1 MHRSKFTSLVFVI
14 LLIAVSLLGCQQNS
28 PSTPAPVQKSITIVI
43 PEDPPSFNP
52 IIVDS
57 GYDALVME
65 LVLLGLSD
73 IDPNGKV
80 FPELAAEL
88 PTVENGGVVVDDA
101 AGTMSVTWKMRQDV
115 QWADGK
121 PVTANDVIF
130 TYDAIIN
137 PETGGWIPG
146 IDP

>member
-1 MHRSKFTSLVFVI
+1 MYRSKVTSVVFVI
-14 LLIAVSLLGCQQNS
+14 VLTVTSLLGCQQNA
-28 PSTPAPVQKSITIVI
+28 PSAAVSDQKNITIVI

-52 IIVDS
+52 IITDT

-65 LVLLGLSD
+65 LVMLGLSD
-73 IDPNGKV
+73 VDPNGKV

-88 PTVENGGVVVDDA
+88 PTVENGDVILDET

-121 PVTANDVIF
+121 PVTADDVIF
-130 TYDAIIN
+130 TY
-137 PETGGWIPG
+137 
-146 IDP
+146 